1 MTKQKK
7 YLFGHLC
14 FITSDV
20 RVCMD
25 ILDDNSDA

>member
-1 MTKQKK
+1 MTKRKK

-20 RVCMD
+20 MVCLA
-25 ILDDNSDA
+25 IFNDNPND